1 MPTPLR
7 RRLRLARRGAG
18 YTVAIALVLVALLLA
33 VASQVLPLAE
43 RNPERIAAWLGERV
57 GRPVAFDRVET
68 EWTRRGPLL
77 KLERLRVGEG
87 AQAFTVGDTEMLVSV
102 YGGVLPGR
110 PFSELRLRGLDLTLQ
125 RADDGRW
132 RVRGLPGQEQSDS
145 DPFAALERLGEL
157 QVIGARLAVQAPSL
171 GIDATVPRID
181 VRLRVDG
188 ERIRAGVRAW
198 PHQGATPVDA
208 ALDFDRTR
216 GDGRAYAGAMRAD
229 LAPWA
234 PMLQAFGVRVV
245 GGRGRAQSWAELRDH
260 RIASVIVDA
269 ELADVALRGRPLA
282 AGAPA
287 PRQRFGKVQALTR
300 WQATADGWRVD
311 APTLRVGAGAG
322 EQRLDGLLIAGG
334 AQRTLQA
341 ERIDAAPLLAT
352 LALSDRVAPA
362 LRRWLLLAR
371 PQGALEQ
378 VAVAGRRGG
387 AIHVDARLVALGFQP
402 VGRSPGL
409 QGLAGTLS
417 GDADGFHLRFEPR
430 APVRFDWPRGFGGAH
445 VVRVD
450 GDVAGWRDGDG
461 WRIATPGLHVDGDDY
476 GAHARGGLWWQGD
489 GSRPWIDLAVAVDD
503 SAVTAAKGFWMRE
516 IMPPAAVR
524 WLDDALLGGRVQG
537 GRAIVSGDL
546 DDWPFVDAGRFDA
559 TAHIA
564 DATLKYHEGWP
575 AAEDVELDA
584 HFLGDGFEVEGTG
597 EIAGI
602 RIGAM
607 RGGIDHYRGG
617 RLTVRAEGATDAR
630 QLLALLRASP
640 LQQVHAETLSN
651 LSVAGPA
658 RADFNL
664 DMPLREARAF
674 TLGGAVDLTRAT
686 ASDARWKLAFDQVSG
701 RAEYSRSGL
710 RARDLA
716 VRHDGQPG
724 RLSLRAGDAY
734 VLDRAHAFEAAL
746 DASVAATELVKR
758 APDLGWL
765 GPHLA
770 GRSDWSIGVAIPKA
784 VAGRTPP
791 ARLQLR
797 SNLVGTAITLPAPL
811 DKPAAAALAAAID
824 TPLPL
829 GSGDV
834 RVTLGDRLALRARTT
849 AASGGR
855 PSQTGIRIALGGD
868 RVDEAPPAS
877 GLVATGRADELDALD
892 WIALAR
898 GDGAGGG
905 VPLQRID
912 VTARRLQLFG
922 GTFADTRI
930 EVVPAARGATAV
942 RTEGEALE
950 GAVLLSA
957 GEAATVAGRFER
969 VHWQPGP
976 ASAAGAAVAAGSSG
990 SDIDPSRIPP
1000 LSFDIDDLRIGAA
1013 RLGSA
1018 QVRTVPIAN
1027 GLRIEQVQTRTPA
1040 QRIDVEGEWTGRGAA
1055 ARTRLQARVDSDNFG
1070 ALLDGF
1076 GLGGRVAG
1084 GNGNLSFDA
1093 GWAGSPQA
1101 FRLAALDGRI
1111 TLDARDGRLVE
1122 IEPGAGRVLGL
1133 LSVAELPRRLT
1144 LDFRDFFAK
1153 GFAFNRMGGTVRFAD
1168 GLARSEDL
1176 SIDGSS
1182 ATIDIRGSANLLTES
1197 FDQTIEVKPRPG
1209 GLLTVAGAIA
1219 GGPVG
1224 AAIGAAANAVLQ
1236 KPLGQITSKTY
1247 RVTGPWKE
1255 PKVEVISR
1263 EQGRVSRAADG
1274 VPTG

>member
-18 YTVAIALVLVALLLA
+18 YTVAIALVLVALLLG

-43 RNPERIAAWLGERV
+43 RNPERIAAWLSERA

-77 KLERLRVGEG
+77 KLDRLRVGEG

-110 PFSELRLRGLDLTLQ
+110 PFSELRLRGLDLTLL
-125 RADDGRW
+125 REDDGRW
-132 RVRGLPGQEQSDS
+132 RVRGLPGQEQPGG

-157 QVIGARLAVQAPSL
+157 QVIGARLAVDAPSL
-171 GIDATVPRID
+171 GIDARVPRID

-188 ERIRAGVRAW
+188 NRIRAGVRAW
-198 PHQGATPVDA
+198 PREGAAPVDG

-216 GDGRAYAGAMRAD
+216 GDGRAYAGALKGD

-234 PMLQAFGVRVV
+234 PVLHAFGVHVD
-245 GGRGRAQSWAELRDH
+245 GGRGRAQAWAELRDH
-260 RIASVIVDA
+260 RVAGVTVDA
-269 ELADVALRGRPLA
+269 ALSDVALRGRPLVST
-282 AGAPA
+282 APP
-287 PRQRFGKVQALTR
+287 PRQRFAKVQALAR
-300 WQATADGWRVD
+300 WHVTADGWRVD
-311 APTLRVGAGAG
+311 APTLRVGTRAR
-322 EQRLDGLLIAGG
+322 EQRLDGLVIAGG
-334 AQRTLQA
+334 AQQALLA

-352 LALSDRVAPA
+352 LALSDRLAPA

-371 PQGALEQ
+371 PQGALED

-387 AIHVDARLVALGFQP
+387 TLQADARIVALGFQP
-402 VGRSPGL
+402 VNRAPGL
-409 QGLAGTLS
+409 SGLSGVLS
-417 GDADGFHLRFEPR
+417 GDADGFHLRLDPD
-430 APVRFDWPRGFGGAH
+430 APVRFDWPRGFGTAH
-445 VVRVD
+445 TVRLR
-450 GDVAGWRDGDG
+450 GDVAGWRDGAG
-461 WRIATPGLHVDGDDY
+461 WRIETPGLHIGGNDY
-476 GAHARGGLWWQGD
+476 GGHARGGLRWQGD
-489 GSRPWIDLAVAVDD
+489 GTRPWIDLAVAVDD
-503 SAVTAAKGFWMRE
+503 SAVVAAKGFWMRE
-516 IMPPAAVR
+516 LMPPAAVR
-524 WLDDALLGGRVQG
+524 WLDMALVGGRVQD

-546 DDWPFVDAGRFDA
+546 DDWPFVEAGRFDA
-559 TAHIA
+559 TARIA

-575 AAEDVELDA
+575 AADDVALDA
-584 HFLGDGFEVEGTG
+584 HFFADGFTVEGTG
-597 EIAGI
+597 TIAGI
-602 RIGAM
+602 GIRRM

-617 RLTVRAEGATDAR
+617 HLTVDAEGTTDAR
-630 QLLALLRASP
+630 QLLALLRNSP
-640 LQQVHAETLSN
+640 LQQMHGETLSN

-658 RADFNL
+658 RADFRL
-664 DMPLREARAF
+664 DMPLRDARAF

-686 ASDARWKLAFDQVSG
+686 ASDARWKLAFDQVTG

-710 RARDLA
+710 RARDLS

-724 RLSLRAGDAY
+724 RLSLRAGDEY
-734 VLDRAHAFEAAL
+734 VLDRAHVFEAGL
-746 DASVAATELVKR
+746 DASLTAAQLVER

-765 GPHLA
+765 RPYLD
-770 GRSDWSIGVAIPKA
+770 GRSNWTVGVTIPKS

-797 SNLVGTAITLPAPL
+797 SSLVGTALTLPAPL
-811 DKPAAAALAAAID
+811 DKPAGAALAASID

-834 RVTLGDRLALRARTT
+834 RVTLGERMALRARTSSG
-849 AASGGR
+849 AGGASR
-855 PSQTGIRIALGGD
+855 TGVRIALGSD
-868 RVDEAPPAS
+868 RVDEAPPVS
-877 GLVATGRADELDALD
+877 GLVATGRADALDAID

-898 GDGAGGG
+898 GGGDGGG

-912 VTARRLQLFG
+912 VTARRLLLFG
-922 GTFADTRI
+922 GAFPDTRV

-969 VHWQPGP
+969 VHWQPLPRAPGQ
-976 ASAAGAAVAAGSSG
+976 AVAAIANAG
-990 SDIDPSRIPP
+990 DDTDPARIPP

-1018 QVRTVPIAN
+1018 RVRTRPTAN

-1040 QRIDVEGEWTGRGAA
+1040 QRIDVEGDWTGRGAA
-1055 ARTRLQARVDSDNFG
+1055 ARTRLLARVDSDNFG

-1076 GLGGRVAG
+1076 GMGGRVAG
-1084 GNGNLSFDA
+1084 GKGNLTFDA

-1101 FRLAALDGRI
+1101 FRLAALDGRV

-1153 GFAFNRMGGTVRFAD
+1153 GFAFNRMGGSVRVAD

-1176 SIDGSS
+1176 VIDGAS
-1182 ATIDIRGSANLLTES
+1182 ATIDIRGSANLRTES
-1197 FDQTIEVKPRPG
+1197 FDQTIEVKPKPG
-1209 GLLTVAGAIA
+1209 GLLTVAGALA

-1236 KPLGQITSKTY
+1236 KPLGQMTSKTY

-1263 EQGRVSRAADG
+1263 EQGRLSAAGDD
-1274 VPTG
+1274 VPAG